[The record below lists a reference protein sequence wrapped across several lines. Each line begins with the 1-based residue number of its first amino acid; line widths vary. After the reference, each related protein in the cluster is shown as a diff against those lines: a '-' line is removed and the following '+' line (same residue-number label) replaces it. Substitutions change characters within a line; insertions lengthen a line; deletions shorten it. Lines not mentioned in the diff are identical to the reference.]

1 MDRTEKT
8 ELTVLCLVHEG
19 KRLLLQNRTKA
30 DWRGLALPGG
40 HIEPDESVVDAV
52 IREMKEET
60 GLDISEPHLCGIK
73 QFPRDDGGRYLVFLF
88 ETEKFSGELRPS
100 DEGEMLWLS
109 RDETDGR
116 NAVADLGALIDMM
129 LDPAK
134 TEFQYIITDGEWR
147 AVIK

>member
-1 MDRTEKT
+1 
-8 ELTVLCLVHEG
+8 
-19 KRLLLQNRTKA
+19 
-30 DWRGLALPGG
+30 
-40 HIEPDESVVDAV
+40 
-52 IREMKEET
+52 MKEET

-73 QFPRDDGGRYLVFLF
+73 QFPREGGGRYLVFLF

-134 TEFQYIITDGEWR
+134 TEFRYIVTDGEWE
-147 AVIK
+147 AIIK

>member
-30 DWRGLALPGG
+30 DWHGPALPGG
-40 HIEPDESVVDAV
+40 HIEPGESVVDAV

-60 GLDISEPHLCGIK
+60 GLDISEPHLCGVK
-73 QFPRDDGGRYLVFLF
+73 QFPRDDGGRYVVLLF
-88 ETEKFSGELRPS
+88 ETEKFSGELRSS
-100 DEGEMLWLS
+100 DEGEMFWLS
-109 RDETDGR
+109 RDEIDGR
-116 NAVADLGALIDMM
+116 NAVADLGTLVDMM

-134 TEFQYIITDGEWR
+134 TEFQYIVTGSEWR
-147 AVIK
+147 AIIK